1 MNQPLLLLDVHCPNC
16 QAALTTGEQVVLG
29 AHVVGT
35 DQEGEVRLSALFGD
49 SRAETDLT
57 IADGEA
63 VVYSCPFCERTL
75 TVDTPCKFCGGPL
88 ASATLASGEPLEF
101 CGRTGCR
108 GHVLGG
114 YGDLDEM
121 NDLLNRMFKIPH
133 D

>member
-1 MNQPLLLLDVHCPNC
+1 MLDVRCPNC

-29 AHVVGT
+29 ARVVGT
-35 DQEGEVRLSALFGD
+35 GQEGEVRLSALFGD

-75 TVDTPCKFCGGPL
+75 TVETPCKFCGGPL